1 MNTLNSTISAKTYVP
16 IKTAG
21 IERVRVD
28 VNGNVGIG
36 TTSPAATLDINGNS
50 SFRGTLDMSNNRIVS
65 VGKLGVGITN
75 PSTELDVSGNVRLT
89 GTLNIGNSIKLTPGT
104 TVTRPTGLS
113 GTLRYNSDND
123 SYEGYTN
130 GEWVDVGYYSGL
142 PLGAIIADASNIVP
156 SSSFLLCDGSAV
168 SRAVYSDLFT
178 LIGTTYGSGNG
189 TSTFNL
195 PNLKGKT
202 IVGYDP
208 ADASFNALGSTG
220 GEKFVTLTLDQIP
233 SHNHAFSGNV
243 AAQFQGNTATTSVMT
258 GHTHTASESSQGHY
272 HNVTPWV
279 TGIHQYKSN
288 IDFWSQNQGLNCIWD
303 QGSGVN
309 TKTSYA
315 NFQCEYNGSH
325 SHIATS
331 SGSILIQHTLASQ
344 LSGGSNSHNN
354 VQPYIVLNYY
364 IKVSKNP
371 KKYIT
376 TICDERI
383 KKNITDLDNELCFE
397 VINAIEPKQYQFINN
412 CKQFNTIYG
421 YIAQDVK
428 TKLLDSVIISK
439 NYIPNVNSKCILKD
453 NIITLLENTTKCI
466 IYEKE
471 ININNPILLKLF
483 FDIHN
488 DDNSI
493 YVTCIGIINDTQ
505 LLIKEKN
512 MVVNCNNLYVYGQEI
527 DDFHYLNSDAIY
539 TLLVGVLH
547 KLDEKYIE
555 YEKYFTK
562 TINNNEYIITNLNK

>member
-1 MNTLNSTISAKTYVP
+1 MTTTISAKTYVP

-50 SFRGTLDMSNNRIVS
+50 SFRGTLDMSLNDIINVS
-65 VGKLGVGITN
+65 NITSGYN
-75 PSTELDVSGNVRLT
+75 STKILDISGSMRTTENVEFIKSVS
-89 GTLNIGNSIKLTPGT
+89 LTPGT

-243 AAQFQGNTATTSVMT
+243 AAQFQGNATTSST
-258 GHTHTASESSQGHY
+258 DGYHTHSVTDSGHY
-272 HNVTPWV
+272 HGTQGWI
-279 TGIHQYKSN
+279 TGINGANGNNNNKNGN
-288 IDFWSQNQGLNCIWD
+288 IWIVSYNQLD
-303 QGSGVN
+303 ATSGENSSVQINVN
-309 TKTSYA
+309 S
-315 NFQCEYNGSH
+315 NGSH
-325 SHIATS
+325 SHTFTP
-331 SGSILIQHTLASQ
+331 SGNVVIQ
-344 LSGGSNSHNN
+344 NS
-354 VQPYIVLNYY
+354 L
-364 IKVSKNP
+364 
-371 KKYIT
+371 
-376 TICDERI
+376 
-383 KKNITDLDNELCFE
+383 
-397 VINAIEPKQYQFINN
+397 
-412 CKQFNTIYG
+412 
-421 YIAQDVK
+421 
-428 TKLLDSVIISK
+428 
-439 NYIPNVNSKCILKD
+439 
-453 NIITLLENTTKCI
+453 
-466 IYEKE
+466 
-471 ININNPILLKLF
+471 
-483 FDIHN
+483 
-488 DDNSI
+488 
-493 YVTCIGIINDTQ
+493 
-505 LLIKEKN
+505 
-512 MVVNCNNLYVYGQEI
+512 
-527 DDFHYLNSDAIY
+527 
-539 TLLVGVLH
+539 
-547 KLDEKYIE
+547 
-555 YEKYFTK
+555 
-562 TINNNEYIITNLNK
+562 